1 MAIMKNTLFYS
12 ILAAGTIIFA
22 SSCSDF
28 LDPDASNNATT
39 DEVYSDWT
47 LAVDAHIDTYNFLR
61 HGACRINNSW
71 LDAATDLA
79 ETSYATGGVRR
90 TFNVGNYY
98 GTDGAAELTTTWEHF
113 YRGIRKCNQTI
124 AKLPD
129 VPKAADITA
138 ERYEILK
145 ARYVAE
151 AHVLRAYFY
160 WELFLRYGP
169 VPIVEDVLDPNDVET
184 LLSYTGRPSVKEY
197 VVDFILKEIAT
208 YQSALLTYA
217 DGTTNE
223 YAGEL
228 IQPMASAMY
237 AKIML
242 YMASP
247 RYASASGIT
256 WNQAREAYLAFL
268 NNWGTPLADFGS
280 GAGVYSLMQV
290 SSSAPTHVDA
300 LTTVWM
306 NTPYSGGNTEMIFYR
321 NDVAVGWSAIAND
334 VDVANGGNG
343 GCCPSQNLI
352 DMYDMADGSAP
363 FTSYDVTGAPVYNGI
378 NPTVNAASGYSD
390 QTMWENRDP
399 RLNATVLYHG
409 VFWGDYMLDVRKG
422 MNANPTGNA
431 NATPTGYYLRKYIP
445 ASILSNNHGGT
456 SYRLWCF
463 ISYADMLLGYAEILN
478 ELDFSGNYA
487 NICAILDALRNRAGI
502 TGSVADRADLMN
514 QSAMRNFIHKD
525 RTVELA
531 FTENRWWDLRR
542 WNCATEALSRN
553 IIGIEVAS
561 DGTISRKVAQ
571 KRIFTDNMYLYPIPE
586 SEYWKTG
593 IENNPGWN

>member
-1 MAIMKNTLFYS
+1 MAIMKNTLLYS
-12 ILAAGTIIFA
+12 ILAAGTIFFA

-47 LAVDAHIDTYNFLR
+47 LAVNAHVDTYNFLR

-98 GTDGAAELTTTWEHF
+98 GADGAAELTTTWEHF

-124 AKLPD
+124 TKLPD

-151 AHVLRAYFY
+151 AHILRAYFY

-247 RYASASGIT
+247 RYASVSGIT

-290 SSSAPTHVDA
+290 SSSAPTYVDA

-378 NPTVNAASGYSD
+378 NPTVNTASGYSD

-487 NICAILDALRNRAGI
+487 NICAVLDAVRSRAGI

-514 QSAMRNFIHKD
+514 QSAMRNFIHKE

-571 KRIFTDNMYLYPIPE
+571 KRIFSDNMYLYPIPE
-586 SEYWKTG
+586 TEYWKTG